1 MNKYTLSALSV
12 LSGVLSGLAWTD
24 WCPGLVLL
32 AGFVPLFFVE
42 NHLYKNPKRYAP
54 NASFL
59 YFMPGFVIFS
69 ILTLGWIRVI
79 SMTAA
84 VCVILI
90 ASFLMSFTL
99 FLVHKVRMTS
109 GPVAGIVSLIAFWLS
124 LEFLCLRIPVLSP
137 WIILGNGL
145 SKDILFI
152 QWYEITGTA
161 GGTIWI
167 LLSNLSLFL
176 FLKSLSAKNRKRL
189 TYLIVWIS
197 ILIVPSVVSLIRYE
211 TIKISSD
218 QPEEVVIVQPDFDP
232 YGEKFTI
239 PFETQLRK
247 VIDMAEPVVSEN
259 TDWLVTPETTI
270 DDPADENRLE
280 ENQYI
285 KTIRAFVRTRQSISF
300 VTGIASFIS
309 SGERTGSGLPAD
321 HNSYFNSAF
330 KIDTGSVIAISH
342 KSKLVPGFEY
352 IPSKGFRSLI
362 SRFLPEPGGK
372 NRGYSTTGP
381 GICFSNSKGS
391 RKIAPVICYESVYGQ
406 YVADLIKK
414 GAGAIFIITN
424 DGWWKNTNGY
434 KQHLSFASLRA
445 IETRRPVVR
454 SANTGISCF
463 IDIRGKI
470 LRKTEWWI
478 PAVIVGT
485 FSYEDRITPYVR
497 FGDYLMYMA
506 CLVSLLT
513 LLTIFIFRF
522 TERNNL

>member
-152 QWYEITGTA
+152 QWYEVTGTA

-167 LLSNLSLFL
+167 LLSNLFLFL
-176 FLKSLSAKNRKRL
+176 FLTSLSAKNRKRF
-189 TYLIVWIS
+189 TYLSIWLL
-197 ILIVPSVVSLIRYE
+197 ILIVPSVISLTRYK

-218 QPEEVVIVQPDFDP
+218 RKEEVVIVQPDFDP
-232 YGEKFTI
+232 YGEKFTL
-239 PFETQLRK
+239 PFEKQLGK
-247 VIDMAEPVVSEN
+247 VICMAEPDVTEN
-259 TDWLVTPETTI
+259 TDWVVTPETTI
-270 DDPADENRLE
+270 DDPVDEDWLE
-280 ENQYI
+280 DNQYV
-285 KTIRAFVRTRQSISF
+285 KTIKAFVRTRPSISF
-300 VTGIASFIS
+300 VTGMVTFIS
-309 SGERTGSGLPAD
+309 SGEKTGSGTSMD
-321 HNSYFNSAF
+321 QNSYFNSALR
-330 KIDTGSVIAISH
+330 IDTGSVIEVSH

-352 IPSKGFRSLI
+352 IPSKGFPGLI
-362 SRFLPEPGGK
+362 SRFLPELGGK
-372 NRGYSTTGP
+372 NRGYSTGGA
-381 GICFSNSKGS
+381 GICFKNSDGS
-391 RKIAPVICYESVYGQ
+391 REIAPVICYESVYGK

-434 KQHLSFASLRA
+434 KQHLSLASLRA

-463 IDIRGKI
+463 IDIRGKV
-470 LRKTEWWI
+470 LQETEWWV
-478 PAVIVGT
+478 PAVIKGT

-506 CLVSLLT
+506 CLASLLT
-513 LLTIFIFRF
+513 IMTIFIFRPYGKK
-522 TERNNL
+522 